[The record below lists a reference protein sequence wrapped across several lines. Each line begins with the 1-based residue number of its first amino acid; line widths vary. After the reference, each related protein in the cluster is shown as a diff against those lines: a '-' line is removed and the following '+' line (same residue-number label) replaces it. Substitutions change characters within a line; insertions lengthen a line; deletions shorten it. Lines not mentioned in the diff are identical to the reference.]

1 MSDSA
6 VNLWQ
11 QVLVEL
17 QKSVPGQSLETWLR
31 PLRALSLDNSQLLL
45 EAPNAFIEE
54 WVREHYLEQLLAVV
68 TQLTTP
74 ETSVVIRKSTQEVKL
89 ANEPVYA
96 VRNNTLSPE
105 DTYLNPKYKF
115 ENYVVGPGC
124 RFAHAASLAVAQSPA
139 KAYNPLFIYGGVGL
153 GKTHLLQA
161 IGHLAKKNIPA
172 LNIFYGS
179 CEKFTNQLINAI
191 QNQTTLKF
199 RNKYRNVDILLL
211 DDIQFLAG
219 KESTQEEFFHTFNTL
234 YDAHK
239 QIVISSDSSPKEIP
253 GLEERLISRFEWG
266 IVTDIQPPD
275 LETRTAILRKKAE
288 KEALPIPEG
297 VIDFLAVK
305 IRWNVRELE
314 GALIRLV
321 AYASLVG
328 TPITTGLAE
337 ESLKDL
343 FAHDQASRH
352 VSVDLIQRK
361 VCEYFDL
368 SVSDMKIKK
377 RTKTIVYPRQIA
389 MFLARELTECSL
401 PEIGD
406 YFGGRDHTTV
416 LHAIN
421 VVENHR
427 KTDINLQKLLEHLK
441 GKIREDK

>member
-6 VNLWQ
+6 AILWQ
-11 QVLVEL
+11 QALVEL
-17 QKSVPGQSLETWLR
+17 QKAVHGQSFETWLK

-45 EAPNAFIEE
+45 EAPNAFIED
-54 WVREHYLEQLLAVV
+54 WVREHYLEQLMAVV
-68 TQLTTP
+68 ARLATP
-74 ETSVVIRKSTQEVKL
+74 ETSVAIRKSAREVKL
-89 ANEPVYA
+89 AIEPVYTF
-96 VRNNTLSPE
+96 RNNVLSPE
-105 DTYLNPKYKF
+105 DTYLNPKYQF
-115 ENYVVGPGC
+115 EHYVVGPGN

-139 KAYNPLFIYGGVGL
+139 KAYNPLFVYGGVGL

-161 IGHLAKKNIPA
+161 IGHLAKKAAPS
-172 LNIFYGS
+172 LNVFYGS
-179 CEKFTNQLINAI
+179 CEKFTNQLIDAI
-191 QNQTTLKF
+191 QNQTTLRF
-199 RNKYRNVDILLL
+199 RNKYRKVDILLL

-239 QIVISSDSSPKEIP
+239 QIVVSSDSSPKEIP

-266 IVTDIQPPD
+266 LVTDIQPPD
-275 LETRTAILRKKAE
+275 LETRIAILRKKAE
-288 KEALPIPEG
+288 KEAVPIPAE
-297 VIDFLAVK
+297 VIDFLAAK
-305 IRWNVRELE
+305 IRCNVRELE
-314 GALIRLV
+314 GSLIRLV

-328 TPITTGLAE
+328 TPITIALAE

-343 FAHDQASRH
+343 FAHNQATRH

-377 RTKTIVYPRQIA
+377 RTKTVVFPRQVA

-401 PEIGD
+401 PEIGEF
-406 YFGGRDHTTV
+406 FGGRDHTTV

-427 KTDINLQKLLEHLK
+427 KTDINLQKLLAQLK
-441 GKIREDK
+441 GKISEKE